1 MQEVILVSNRGA
13 PETVRVAEGMCVKD
27 YLEAMEKEMANGE
40 GDPKRRKGQ
49 EKENESEWKEVNW
62 KLFLRTETFG
72 IRIFANVFFLETRPA
87 REFISEKTKFVLG
100 FSSSP
105 PLLICLSFL
114 RISHDFRCLL

>member
-1 MQEVILVSNRGA
+1 MILVSNRGA

-27 YLEAMEKEMANGE
+27 YLDAMEKEMANGE

-49 EKENESEWKEVNW
+49 EKENESEWKEVNG

-87 REFISEKTKFVLG
+87 KEFISEKTKFVLG